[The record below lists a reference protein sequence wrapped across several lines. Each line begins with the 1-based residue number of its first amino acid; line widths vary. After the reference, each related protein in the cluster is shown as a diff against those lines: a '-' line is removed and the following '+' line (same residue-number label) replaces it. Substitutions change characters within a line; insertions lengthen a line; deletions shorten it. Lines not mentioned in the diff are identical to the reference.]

1 MKSPLT
7 GGNDYTGSTENFEDK
22 IDVLSGN
29 VGVRPFKYF
38 GVEGFYQQSL
48 SDNQIKY
55 QEHYSGSDKFAQAEY
70 NIRYGAGAQFWMTRR
85 LNFRLM
91 YRHIPLDGDFM
102 EDIDELS
109 FGVRYNF

>member
-1 MKSPLT
+1 M
-7 GGNDYTGSTENFEDK
+7 
-22 IDVLSGN
+22 V
-29 VGVRPFKYF
+29 
-38 GVEGFYQQSL
+38 
-48 SDNQIKY
+48 
-55 QEHYSGSDKFAQAEY
+55 SGSKVKFDE
-70 NIRYGAGAQFWMTRR
+70 NKTVFRYGAGAQFWMTRR